1 MILHEYGLGKS
12 SRANSAGFTIVELV
26 VVIAIMGILSAI
38 VTSRIDIA
46 RAGGRD
52 DRRVADIA
60 LIRQGLARFRE
71 FNGYYPTTLYPT
83 VSYPTDDTGKRQ
95 DMRTFLPGRTIPLD
109 PGRNTGRYFYSRN
122 ATSPAG
128 RYYVLAAC
136 LEVTTESLTDAQ
148 GSLRNDADVSNTG
161 NYSYLSCNPSAR
173 DPLQNCSFPNL
184 LWNNTALCPTSNLYD
199 VTN

>member
-1 MILHEYGLGKS
+1 
-12 SRANSAGFTIVELV
+12 
-26 VVIAIMGILSAI
+26 MGILSVI
-38 VTSRIDIA
+38 IISRIDIA

-83 VSYPTDDTGKRQ
+83 TAYPSDDTGKRQ

-109 PGRNTGRYFYSRN
+109 PGRNSGRYFYSRN
-122 ATSPAG
+122 GTAPVG
-128 RYYVLAAC
+128 RYYVLGAC
-136 LEVTTESLTDAQ
+136 LEVTTESTTLAE
-148 GSLRNDADVSNTG
+148 GSLRSDADVANTG
-161 NYSYLSCNPSAR
+161 NYSFLTCNPSLR
-173 DPLQNCSFPNL
+173 DSASNCSFPTV

>member
-1 MILHEYGLGKS
+1 MTFLD
-12 SRANSAGFTIVELV
+12 SRSQKEVANPSRGFTLVELV
-26 VVIAIMGILSAI
+26 VVIAIMGILSTI
-38 VTSRIDIA
+38 IISRIDIA

-83 VSYPTDDTGKRQ
+83 TAYPSDDTGKRQ

-109 PGRNTGRYFYSRN
+109 PGRNSGRYFYSRN
-122 ATSPAG
+122 STAPAG
-128 RYYVLAAC
+128 RYFVLAAC
-136 LEVTTESLTDAQ
+136 LEVTTESVSSAE
-148 GSLRNDADVSNTG
+148 GSLRSDTDVANTG
-161 NYSYLSCNPSAR
+161 NYSYLSCNPSLR
-173 DPLQNCSFPNL
+173 DPAQNCSFPTT
-184 LWNNTALCPTSNLYD
+184 LWNGTALCPTSNLYD